1 MRMHV
6 RAHTHTH
13 TYTLLPVENREKSKT
28 RSRVS
33 NQQCKATSSTQGLQ
47 VFHCL
52 AMGQISWCHYR
63 CPKFCLLRKFPLSI
77 ILHDTRGWER
87 TFLLYY
93 SKSLFPVDNYGVL
106 GVFFGFEQSRTHFAS
121 LGLLHHTNIFKI
133 VIFRQKKKKFVF

>member
-1 MRMHV
+1 M
-6 RAHTHTH
+6 
-13 TYTLLPVENREKSKT
+13 
-28 RSRVS
+28 
-33 NQQCKATSSTQGLQ
+33 
-47 VFHCL
+47 FHCL

-106 GVFFGFEQSRTHFAS
+106 GVFFGFEQSQTHFAS
-121 LGLLHHTNIFKI
+121 LGLLHHTNIFKN
-133 VIFRQKKKKFVF
+133 VIFCQKKKNCFLMSPLSWTFHKRNPAKLRSLNLNPSSVISLT

>member
-1 MRMHV
+1 M
-6 RAHTHTH
+6 
-13 TYTLLPVENREKSKT
+13 
-28 RSRVS
+28 
-33 NQQCKATSSTQGLQ
+33 
-47 VFHCL
+47 FHCL

-106 GVFFGFEQSRTHFAS
+106 GVFFGFEQSQTHFAS
-121 LGLLHHTNIFKI
+121 LGLLHHTNIFKN
-133 VIFRQKKKKFVF
+133 VIFCQKKKKLFSDVSFELDFPQEKSCQVKVFESELL